1 MTIGVSILV
10 MAVGAILKFAVAD
23 NIEDVDLQA
32 VGVILM
38 IAGAIGLVAG
48 LIMTAMQRRERRPH
62 DGDPGR
68 SPAPRL
74 TVTGGV
80 GHR

>member
-38 IAGAIGLVAG
+38 IAGAVGLVAG
-48 LIMTAMQRRERRPH
+48 LIMAAMQRREVVHTTVSRA
-62 DGDPGR
+62 DP
-68 SPAPRL
+68 PPR
-74 TVTGGV
+74 V
-80 GHR
+80 

>member
-23 NIEDVDLQA
+23 NIEDIDLQA

-48 LIMTAMQRRERRPH
+48 LIMAAMQRRAVVH
-62 DGDPGR
+62 T
-68 SPAPRL
+68 
-74 TVTGGV
+74 TVTEPPPRV
-80 GHR
+80 

>member
-38 IAGAIGLVAG
+38 IAGALG
-48 LIMTAMQRRERRPH
+48 LIMTAMQRRAVVH
-62 DGDPGR
+62 T
-68 SPAPRL
+68 
-74 TVTGGV
+74 TVTSADPPPRV
-80 GHR
+80 